1 LFVPLRIKHLFGG
14 HIFIWSQHFIDDG
27 VAAVAKAKAKAK
39 PKVVAKATPVTDSL
53 VVPAAASD
61 AGGLADVGE
70 VEASSEGDSSSW
82 D

>member
-1 LFVPLRIKHLFGG
+1 MTVLQRWPKREG
-14 HIFIWSQHFIDDG
+14 
-27 VAAVAKAKAKAK
+27 KAK
-39 PKVVAKATPVTDSL
+39 PKVVAKATPGTDSL

-70 VEASSEGDSSSW
+70 VEASSEGDSSTW